1 MREIMTRER
10 IRRAAED
17 VGLEEE
23 VDRILTLGDQVLRLE
38 PVERTSVTVPF
49 RLKVGGERV
58 TIFRIGPDYEATGRP
73 GISFPFWSWPV
84 PRNRVLETLRNEL
97 LETVPRLDKGA
108 AEEDVRL
115 AITKSSIDEL
125 IAAICTIYS
134 EVRRELRLRDR

>member
-1 MREIMTRER
+1 MKDIMTRER

-17 VGLEEE
+17 LGLEEE
-23 VDRILTLGDQVLRLE
+23 VDRILTLGHEVLRLE

-49 RLKVGGERV
+49 RLKAGGKPL

-73 GISFPFWSWPV
+73 GISFPFWTWPV
-84 PRNRVLETLRNEL
+84 PRNRVLDMLRNEL

-108 AEEDVRL
+108 AQEDVRL

-125 IAAICTIYS
+125 IAAICAIYS
-134 EVRRELRLRDR
+134 EVRRELRVRER